1 MYKFIF
7 NMCYIKFIKQL
18 WINNRYI
25 TPIVKWYNILNVLNI
40 IKFLWIILQIQC
52 NLKII
57 MLDL

>member
-1 MYKFIF
+1 MYKFVF

-25 TPIVKWYNILNVLNI
+25 TSIMKWYNILNVLNI
-40 IKFLWIILQIQC
+40 MKFLWIILQIQC